1 MSVPSEGR
9 PRRGPDGGLRGRMG
23 VAVGVTVAVLA
34 FMAVMATANEHS
46 QQQKKR
52 PHSQAHAEEKIP
64 NAQ

>member
-1 MSVPSEGR
+1 
-9 PRRGPDGGLRGRMG
+9 MG